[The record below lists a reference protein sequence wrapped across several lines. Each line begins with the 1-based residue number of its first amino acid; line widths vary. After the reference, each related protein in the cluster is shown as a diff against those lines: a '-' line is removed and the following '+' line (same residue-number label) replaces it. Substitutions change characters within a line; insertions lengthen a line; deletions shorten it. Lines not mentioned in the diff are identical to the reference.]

1 MTDLTITAAQA
12 KRWLEQGREALQ
24 RAIVVAGGQEP
35 FANRLKIRQSLV
47 WYWLERAKFG
57 VPAEKTPLIE
67 AHFGIPRE
75 ELRPDIFLAF
85 RSPEKSQPMRAA
97 S

>member
-1 MTDLTITAAQA
+1 MTDIAITAAQA
-12 KRWLEQGREALQ
+12 KQWLEQGREALQ
-24 RAIVVAGGQEP
+24 RAILVAGGQDN
-35 FANRLKIRQSLV
+35 FAARLKIRQSLV
-47 WYWLERAKFG
+47 SYWLKGSKCG
-57 VPAEKTPLIE
+57 VAAEKTPLIE

-85 RSPEKSQPMRAA
+85 RSPKKSQPLRAA